1 MLVER
6 LHGAALPAGPR
17 PPWFPAG
24 RPGLGALPEHVALT
38 GHGSWWADDPS
49 GPRAVAVS
57 CAGHAIL
64 AGDPRS
70 TDPGD
75 LRFLAGHYVAA
86 PDRFL
91 PVLGAA
97 FHRVVPW
104 ERMIR
109 VRRDPSPV
117 VRLGPEISVRR
128 LLPRDARALRTLGP
142 DMAWLSAGWGGPA
155 GLAASGRCWG
165 AFCDGALLSLACSF
179 FVGSRYEDIAVA
191 TLPEERGR
199 GLASVCVQAL
209 CKDVT
214 ARGRIPS
221 WTCSR
226 DNHPSRRL
234 AAKTGFQL
242 VHEFVH
248 YAVGLPAARPPAGD
262 SRILKDV

>member
-1 MLVER
+1 MVMLVER
-6 LHGAALPAGPR
+6 LHGAALPAGPGA
-17 PPWFPAG
+17 PWFPAG

-38 GHGSWWADDPS
+38 GHGTWWADDPS
-49 GPRAVAVS
+49 GPRAAAVS

-70 TDPGD
+70 ADPGD
-75 LRFLAGHYVAA
+75 LAPLAGHYVAA

-104 ERMIR
+104 ERMIW
-109 VRRDPSPV
+109 VHRDLPPAV
-117 VRLGPEISVRR
+117 LLGPEMTVRR
-128 LLPRDARALRTLGP
+128 LLPRDAHALRTLGQ
-142 DMAWLSAGWGGPA
+142 DMAWISAGWGGPT

-165 AFCDGALLSLACSF
+165 VFRDGFLLSLACTF

-199 GLASVCVQAL
+199 GLASACVQVL
-209 CKDVT
+209 CADVT

-234 AAKTGFQL
+234 AAKAGFHL

-248 YAVGLPAARPPAGD
+248 FAVGAAVRPRPVTATP
-262 SRILKDV
+262 